1 MANKLTKAEKE
12 TILLTSEAD
21 DTWQIYTFNTAFKS
35 RLRSFS
41 KKYPEACQ
49 LKDEDPEAGSVTY
62 ILNKASLS
70 NRLLGPCSQKRRQT
84 ARETARQNGFMS

>member
-21 DTWQIYTFNTAFKS
+21 DTWQIYTFNPALKN
-35 RLRSFS
+35 RLRKFS
-41 KKYPEACQ
+41 TRYPEICW

-62 ILNKASLS
+62 ILLKSNLS
-70 NRLLGPCSQKRRQT
+70 NRLLAPCSEKRRAA
-84 ARETARQNGFMS
+84 ARETARRNGLTP

>member
-21 DTWQIYTFNTAFKS
+21 DTWQIYTFNPAFKS
-35 RLRSFS
+35 RLRKFS
-41 KKYPEACQ
+41 AKHPELCW
-49 LKDEDPEAGSVTY
+49 LKDEDPETGSETY
-62 ILNKASLS
+62 ILLKANLS
-70 NRLLGPCSQKRRQT
+70 NRLLAPCSDKRRQT